1 LLHKEFYGVADDPSR
16 VRDAAAAPP
25 RHNGYGR
32 GPLAVQR
39 FVLTARAFFDV
50 RPLPRAT
57 SRQPLHDCVSKLGH
71 DCSAD
76 GDSTN
81 GVRIGKRSRYRATS

>member
-1 LLHKEFYGVADDPSR
+1 MASPMIRLECATPLLH
-16 VRDAAAAPP
+16 
-25 RHNGYGR
+25 HR
-32 GPLAVQR
+32 GTTATA
-39 FVLTARAFFDV
+39 TARAFFDV